1 MNIRIII
8 IFLVAVV
15 TGAGLYKQFLVKPNT
30 EKTVGIFSSKAPGI
44 KDDIRFIKRSLKLYD
59 INSNQIVDESNPN
72 SENSEIKIFLDQ
84 VKYDSYLKKDDKSI
98 KLAVRLTA
106 NDEEENLKSTGI
118 FEEDKTEELLELIET
133 TIKQPL
139 NCLLLY
145 DQNAPQSEQVATR
158 YEEIAKIKRINLSL
172 CALDRNQNI
181 SSILKEKT
189 KNINVVIMIPGKII
203 FNDAE
208 LILEHFK
215 VHKIPV
221 FANNI
226 GLIRCGA
233 LGGYDYDTQEIS
245 HSIAEFASEFLKDPK
260 NIKSDIFDE
269 LHSQLHLNMDAI
281 SRLAIQLDPDL
292 IDEAITVGGADL

>member
-1 MNIRIII
+1 M
-8 IFLVAVV
+8 
-15 TGAGLYKQFLVKPNT
+15 
-30 EKTVGIFSSKAPGI
+30 
-44 KDDIRFIKRSLKLYD
+44 
-59 INSNQIVDESNPN
+59 
-72 SENSEIKIFLDQ
+72 
-84 VKYDSYLKKDDKSI
+84 
-98 KLAVRLTA
+98 
-106 NDEEENLKSTGI
+106 
-118 FEEDKTEELLELIET
+118 LELIET